1 MFPQTRTGDA
11 ILGAVITEI
20 LAGVALT
27 KTFYT
32 HTPEVAATSLTGTT
46 ALANSSCFADTDT
59 TINVSPYTQEPSLI
73 ASNKGTNLMV
83 TPGNHDGVSDSIHP
97 DFVLISTW

>member
-1 MFPQTRTGDA
+1 VFPQVRTGDTP
-11 ILGAVITEI
+11 LGAVITEI
-20 LAGVALT
+20 AAGVAKT

-32 HTPEVAATSLTGTT
+32 HTPEVDTTSLTGTT
-46 ALANSSCFADTDT
+46 FFSNSNCFADTDT
-59 TINVSPYTQEPSLI
+59 TININPYTQVPGLI
-73 ASNKGTNLMV
+73 ASNKGKNLGV